1 MRKVKVKKQA
11 QSPVRDALRQ
21 HKWAKAQSGKNI
33 KISLFFALLCF
44 CTILSAGCASTGQID
59 SREIINVAPQVQDSF
74 FKTLTNINVLV
85 FNGQTDDVRSAY
97 YALREDFPDVD
108 GPDLDLYIKADVL
121 LSQEKL
127 TRSAQTY
134 DKLLTDFP
142 KSILHEQA
150 IAKEFYI
157 GSEFL
162 SGRPRIVLGFIPISG
177 VAEGIGIMEKVTDHA
192 GISSQ
197 TGTQA
202 AIMVAEIY
210 EQQGKFS
217 EAYLKWWEVY
227 EQWRSGTLGRDSL
240 LGMARNKHA
249 QYNKNP
255 ENKRPFYDAS
265 CLRSARSYY
274 QRFKSAF
281 PQDAQ
286 ELNIEQ
292 TLREIY
298 EQLAEKDLVI
308 GLYYRRTGS
317 KTAANLYLSLVISD
331 WPQSQAAETAREIRL
346 NDFDIQK

>member
-1 MRKVKVKKQA
+1 MQQINKQS
-11 QSPVRDALRQ
+11 QKHKGLVGWALA
-21 HKWAKAQSGKNI
+21 HHFVEAFGEI
-33 KISLFFALLCF
+33 KSTLLFALFCF
-44 CTILSAGCASTGQID
+44 YAILSAGCASTGQKD
-59 SREIINVAPQVQDSF
+59 AREIIKVAPQAKDSF
-74 FKTLTNINVLV
+74 FKAIADVNVLV
-85 FNGQTDDVRSAY
+85 FSGQTDDVRSAY
-97 YALREDFPDVD
+97 DALREDFPDVD
-108 GPDLDLYIKADVL
+108 GPDLDMYIKADVL
-121 LSQEKL
+121 LSQQKL

-134 DKLLTDFP
+134 DKMLTDFP

-150 IAKEFYI
+150 VAKEFYI
-157 GSEFL
+157 GNEFL

-177 VAEGIGIMEKVTDHA
+177 LAEGIGIMEKVTDHA

-217 EAYLKWWEVY
+217 EAYLKWWEVNN
-227 EQWRSGTLGRDSL
+227 QWHSGILGRDSL
-240 LGMARNKHA
+240 LGMARTKHA

-274 QRFKSAF
+274 EKFKSTF
-281 PQDAQ
+281 PKDAQ
-286 ELNIEQ
+286 ELDVEQ

-308 GLYYRRTGS
+308 GMYYHRTGS
-317 KTAANLYLSLVISD
+317 KTAANLYLDMVISD
-331 WPQSQAAETAREIRL
+331 WPQTQAAQTAKEIRL
-346 NDFDIQK
+346 NDSDIQK